1 MHLFKGAK
9 VILHNW
15 SMETP
20 GSWTFKF
27 TADVKKPGVG
37 VGKRTWQAGADC
49 CLSKP
54 GFSLGYYMWL
64 TGWQSHFLG
73 TCAHQETSW
82 LQMDFSIDLPS
93 VRRQTLVFL
102 EWAPG
107 VQYIGTLFL
116 TSISY
121 ELGKWELSSGKGLSL
136 NKINP
141 LNQLNSFWTVY
152 WTHPGVSLIR
162 YSRSVW
168 SFPSSSAFISTHPST
183 SQTPCFASKIR
194 WDWAHSEWYNHR
206 LYFHILC
213 LRLQH
218 TCIAK

>member
-9 VILHNW
+9 VILYNW

-20 GSWTFKF
+20 GSCTFKF
-27 TADVKKPGVG
+27 TAEVKKPGVS
-37 VGKRTWQAGADC
+37 VGKRTWRADADY
-49 CLSKP
+49 CLPKP
-54 GFSLGYYMWL
+54 GFSLGHYMWL
-64 TGWQSHFLG
+64 TDWQSHFLG
-73 TCAHQETSW
+73 SCAHQETSW

-93 VRRQTLVFL
+93 VRRQTLVL
-102 EWAPG
+102 PEWAPG
-107 VQYIGTLFL
+107 VQYIGILFL
-116 TSISY
+116 TPISY
-121 ELGKWELSSGKGLSL
+121 ELGKWELSPGKGLSL
-136 NKINP
+136 NKINS

-152 WTHPGVSLIR
+152 WTHPWVSLIR

-168 SFPSSSAFISTHPST
+168 SFSSSSFISTHPST
-183 SQTPCFASKIR
+183 NQTPPCFASKIR

-206 LYFHILC
+206 LYFHILY